1 MADRKGEV
9 RAQSQAKDVT
19 MLKKHATIEVLV
31 VDDADTITV
40 DSMALIENAKVI
52 NLADASDVT
61 VNIAVNVITIND
73 VAISSAHLLVTV
85 VGS

>member
-1 MADRKGEV
+1 MADRIGEV

-19 MLKKHATIEVLV
+19 LLKKHATIEVLA

-40 DSMALIENAKVI
+40 NSLVSIDNAKVV

-61 VNIAVNVITIND
+61 INIATNVITIND
-73 VAISSAHLLVTV
+73 VSVSAAHLLVLA
-85 VGS
+85 VGV